1 MRPSVIVVGGGIS
14 GLAAAWELRDEADVT
29 VLESAARVGGKLR
42 TGTFAGIAV
51 DEGAESL
58 MALRPEAVRLAREV
72 GLGGGLC
79 DPAASP
85 TTLWSGGALR
95 PLPAGHV
102 MGVPADPAALA
113 GTGLLS
119 PEGLARA
126 AREPELPAEPLTGD
140 CSVAAY
146 LAARFGREAVDRLVE
161 PLLGGVYAGRA
172 DLLSLRATMPRLAA
186 IAERGEPLLPTLA
199 RMRSAGAGRGAG
211 PTGAAEPAGMAGTAG
226 AAGPAGTAGAA
237 GPVGTAGTA
246 GPAGT
251 AGAAGAGGSPAP
263 AAPARRPVAVQG
275 VVGGTGRFAQAVAV
289 ASGARILTGT
299 VARALSPTPSGRWSV
314 RAGTGDGP
322 LTLTADAVVLAL
334 PAFAAAEL
342 LLPHAP
348 LAGEELAAIPHA
360 STAVITLAFSRARAR
375 GLPEGNGF
383 LVPPVDGR
391 TLKAASFLSNKW
403 AWLRDAAPELFV
415 LRASVGRIGEE
426 ALLGL
431 PDRELVRRAVA
442 ELHRAAGPLG
452 EPVAA
457 RVTRWDRGLPQYAV
471 GHHDRVA
478 RIREAAAKLPRLG
491 LCGAAYEGVG
501 VAACVATG
509 RTAARE
515 LLSEL

>member
-1 MRPSVIVVGGGIS
+1 MASVIVIGGGIS
-14 GLAAAWELRDEADVT
+14 GLAAAWQLRGEAEVT
-29 VLESAARVGGKLR
+29 VLEGAARVGGKLR
-42 TGTFAGIAV
+42 TGTFAGVPV

-58 MALRPEAVRLAREV
+58 MALRREAVALARET
-72 GLGGGLC
+72 GLGGALC

-85 TTLWSGGALR
+85 TALWTGGVLR

-102 MGVPADPAALA
+102 MGVPGDPAALA

-119 PEGLARA
+119 PEGVTRA
-126 AREPELPAEPLTGD
+126 AREAELPAVPLAGD

-146 LAARFGREAVDRLVE
+146 LTARFGREVVDRLVE

-172 DLLSLRATMPRLAA
+172 DRLSLRATMPRLAA
-186 IAERGEPLLPTLA
+186 IAERGEPLLPALS
-199 RMRSAGAGRGAG
+199 RMRTG
-211 PTGAAEPAGMAGTAG
+211 PDRP
-226 AAGPAGTAGAA
+226 
-237 GPVGTAGTA
+237 
-246 GPAGT
+246 
-251 AGAAGAGGSPAP
+251 
-263 AAPARRPVAVQG
+263 PVAVQG
-275 VVGGTGRFAQAVAV
+275 VVGGTGRFAQAVAR
-289 ASGARILTGT
+289 ACGARILTGT
-299 VARALSPTPSGRWSV
+299 TARALAPTPSGRWRV

-360 STAVITLAFSRARAR
+360 STAVITLAFSRARAHR
-375 GLPEGNGF
+375 LPEGNGF

-403 AWLRDAAPELFV
+403 AWLGAAAPELFV

-426 ALLGL
+426 ALLEL
-431 PDRELVRRAVA
+431 PDRELVRRAVG

-457 RVTRWDRGLPQYAV
+457 RVTRWDRGLPQYGV

-478 RIREAAAKLPRLG
+478 RIREAAGKLPRLG

-509 RTAARE
+509 RAAARE
-515 LLSEL
+515 VLTAL